1 MGVSYAST
9 LQYLIVDFPVSE
21 SLVADALD
29 AACFTKQFYLV
40 LNCSFCDT

>member
-21 SLVADALD
+21 SFAADAFD
-29 AACFTKQFYLV
+29 AACFTKLFSLA